1 MIGYFSRRFHFFSKR
16 DYKILDD
23 SLQVAVVTEH
33 CQSTALKR
41 TVCNSMALFC
51 FHTNSLLSENI
62 QSKKNYIPNTDL
74 KIEENRGLLIE
85 KKSELHTQAR
95 I

>member
-1 MIGYFSRRFHFFSKR
+1 MIGYFSKLFHFSKR
-16 DYKILDD
+16 DYKILGD

-33 CQSTALKR
+33 CQSRALKR

-62 QSKKNYIPNTDL
+62 RSKRNDFPNTDL
-74 KIEENRGLLIE
+74 KIEENRVLMIE

>member
-1 MIGYFSRRFHFFSKR
+1 
-16 DYKILDD
+16 
-23 SLQVAVVTEH
+23 
-33 CQSTALKR
+33 
-41 TVCNSMALFC
+41 MALFY

-62 QSKKNYIPNTDL
+62 RSKRNDFPNTDL
-74 KIEENRGLLIE
+74 KIEENRGLMIE